1 MQRAL
6 VIGRCRH
13 AAVSQRMTAAT
24 GRSRLGWLCRGVGC
38 TGTLALSVAV
48 AACGGSS
55 PAAPTPAAV
64 TPVAGDW
71 RWNVRLT
78 SITGGDCASG
88 VFQPSV
94 GITYAQALRLQQDG
108 STVTGQ
114 SNATIY
120 GVNCEFAGTVA
131 GSSLALRSTSCA
143 PLIVGTIPLPV
154 TCASGVTRLLHS
166 VAATANLVISGN
178 SGSGTYTETFP
189 VSSEDGQQFD
199 PLTVNGTVT
208 MVRTDR

>member
-1 MQRAL
+1 
-6 VIGRCRH
+6 
-13 AAVSQRMTAAT
+13 MTRW
-24 GRSRLGWLCRGVGC
+24 RSRGATAGNHRRSCPGWVPRAAGC
-38 TGTLALSVAV
+38 TGTLALSFAV

-55 PAAPTPAAV
+55 PAAPTPVAV
-64 TPVAGDW
+64 TPVAGEW
-71 RWNVRLT
+71 RWSVRLT

-94 GITYAQALRLQQDG
+94 GITYAQLLRLQQDG
-108 STVTGQ
+108 AAVTGH

-120 GVNCEFAGTVA
+120 GVDCEFAGTLA

-143 PLIVGTIPLPV
+143 PLIVGTVPLPV
-154 TCASGVTRLLHS
+154 TCASGAVRQLHAVS
-166 VAATANLVISGN
+166 AAANLVISAN
-178 SGSGTYTETFP
+178 TGSGTYTETFP
-189 VSSEDGQQFD
+189 VSSEEGQQFE